1 MSPQFLD
8 QLAYLQ
14 QLSYFGIFLVVMA
27 AGHVIPIP
35 ESITLI
41 LIGYVSVYKDVHLG
55 LVLFFAFL
63 GTMGIDIFMYAIS
76 RKGNVLASRI
86 ARKIDQKHFDKYLNA
101 QEKHLFWLVFFSHFI
116 PGWRFANPVI
126 LGITKMPWKKFLSYS
141 VIASCIHTPFYIFLG
156 FFLHKNVVPVINA
169 VESGGK
175 ILLYIVL
182 AGVLIGIIHIVL
194 EKRKNVY
201 NRTTNKN
208 IENAKE

>member
-8 QLAYLQ
+8 HLAYLEH
-14 QLSYFGIFLVVMA
+14 LSYFGIFLVVMA

-41 LIGYVSVYKDVHLG
+41 LIGYISVYKNVHLG
-55 LVLFFAFL
+55 LVLLFAFL
-63 GTMGIDIFMYAIS
+63 GTMGIDIFMYLIS
-76 RKGNVLASRI
+76 RKGSAFATRM

-141 VIASCIHTPFYIFLG
+141 AIASCVHTPFYIFLG
-156 FFLHKNVVPVINA
+156 FFLHQDVVPLINT
-169 VESGGK
+169 VESSGK
-175 ILLYIVL
+175 ILLYILLFIVL
-182 AGVLIGIIHIVL
+182 VGIAHVVL

-201 NRTTNKN
+201 NRTTKT
-208 IENAKE
+208 IDNAKE

>member
-1 MSPQFLD
+1 MDQQFL
-8 QLAYLQ
+8 QHISYLEN
-14 QLSYFGIFLVVMA
+14 LSYLGIFFVVMA

-35 ESITLI
+35 ESVTLI
-41 LIGYVSVYKDVHLG
+41 LIGYVSVYRNVHLG
-55 LVLFFAFL
+55 LVLLFAFL
-63 GTMGIDIFMYAIS
+63 GTIGIDVFMYTIS
-76 RKGNVLASRI
+76 RKGSAFATRL
-86 ARKIDQKHFDKYLNA
+86 ARKIDQKHFDKYVNA

-156 FFLHKNVVPVINA
+156 FFLHKDVVPVIKT

-175 ILLYIVL
+175 MLFYAILIIIF
-182 AGVLIGIIHIVL
+182 AGLVHVVL

-201 NRTTNKN
+201 NRTTK
-208 IENAKE
+208 ENAEE